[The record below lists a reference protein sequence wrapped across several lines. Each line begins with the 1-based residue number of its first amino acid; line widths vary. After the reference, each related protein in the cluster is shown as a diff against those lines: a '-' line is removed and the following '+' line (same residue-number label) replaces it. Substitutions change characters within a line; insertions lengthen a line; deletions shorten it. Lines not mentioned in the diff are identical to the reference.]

1 MLWFVALLGIV
12 LAAPA
17 TFGVA
22 LLYLGDA
29 ARADRFLVGMVVG
42 AGLTSFLLGAAVV
55 AG

>member
-1 MLWFVALLGIV
+1 MIRALLLGF
-12 LAAPA
+12 A
-17 TFGVA
+17 GVA
-22 LLYLGDA
+22 MLYLGDA